1 MAHSS
6 NIGPLTDNLTVTEP
20 LKPGDKVQ
28 VISGDRLFTRVW
40 TGAKSSDLADPD
52 NWRDT
57 ASSPAG
63 ADPTTA
69 KEHPTIGKL
78 RRSGMLA
85 E

>member
-1 MAHSS
+1 MAHNS
-6 NIGPLTDNLTVTEP
+6 NIGRLDDAATVTEP
-20 LKPGDKVQ
+20 LKPGDKL
-28 VISGDRLFTRVW
+28 ILIRGDRQFTRVW
-40 TGAKSSDLADPD
+40 TGAKSSDLADAD

-63 ADPTTA
+63 ASDQPA